1 MNTDKSILRSTN
13 PKLKWFT
20 HVNTG
25 LIPALGIAILIENR
39 MPFVMIVVGCQTFT
53 IGPHR

>member
-1 MNTDKSILRSTN
+1 MSDKNILRSTN

-20 HVNTG
+20 HISTF
-25 LIPALGIAILIENR
+25 LCPGIGAAILIENW
-39 MPFVMIVVGCQTFT
+39 MPFIMIVIGHHTFT